1 MPTDGPRGY
10 NPNGGNKQI
19 YANFEY
25 RVPVSPQLTGVLF
38 FDVGNVWQQSLSNIS
53 RKDLDFK
60 KGVGVG
66 IRFDLG
72 GGMLVRLEYGF
83 PLDRDLR
90 VNDRSG
96 KFHFSV
102 GPGF

>member
-1 MPTDGPRGY
+1 V
-10 NPNGGNKQI
+10 
-19 YANFEY
+19 FE
-25 RVPVSPQLTGVLF
+25 
-38 FDVGNVWQQSLSNIS
+38 NVWQQSFSNLSRS
-53 RKDLDFK
+53 DLNLK
-60 KGVGVG
+60 KGVGAG